1 MLLYE
6 EVTKIAFRK
15 DYRVADWQIWKSFFC
30 ILMLIDVPPFKKK
43 YTCNFT
49 GRMKESL

>member
-1 MLLYE
+1 MRMLLYE

-30 ILMLIDVPPFKKK
+30 ILMLMDVPPFKKSILAISQA
-43 YTCNFT
+43 
-49 GRMKESL
+49 E